1 MQFALDPSTTL
12 HSAQD
17 DTLKLNYLLTNDS

>member
-17 DTLKLNYLLTNDS
+17 DTLKLNNLLTNDY